1 MGEEIDEVLTLDQ
14 KRRELLQQTET
25 MKAQR
30 NAASKK
36 IGEAKRNGESADAAI
51 KETRE
56 LCDKIKELDQQI
68 EANDEQL
75 HDKMAHL
82 PNIPHDGVPVSLTEE
97 GAVELRKVGKI
108 RDFDFEPKH
117 HWDVGENLGILE
129 TSLGNSQVLPRDYFN
144 QVERV
149 CTRISDRN
157 IRELIYPKG
166 VLKMTYSRNRYDQDF
181 KKNAVR
187 LSFNSSKPVKII
199 ASELGVPE
207 SALYRWRKLYTE
219 DGKQTPFAS
228 LEAENRALK
237 RENAELAL
245 ERDMLKKAAAYFAS
259 LQK

>member
-1 MGEEIDEVLTLDQ
+1 MVDTPKEKQPPKTT
-14 KRRELLQQTET
+14 KELLEV
-25 MKAQR
+25 
-30 NAASKK
+30 AA
-36 IGEAKRNGESADAAI
+36 
-51 KETRE
+51 
-56 LCDKIKELDQQI
+56 
-68 EANDEQL
+68 
-75 HDKMAHL
+75 
-82 PNIPHDGVPVSLTEE
+82 E
-97 GAVELRKVGKI
+97 GARKVFTK
-108 RDFDFEPKH
+108 E
-117 HWDVGENLGILE
+117 EY
-129 TSLGNSQVLPRDYFN
+129 RDYLKFVSGFHQYSVRNQLLIYLQNPHTTFVAGFN
-144 QVERV
+144 RV

-219 DGKQTPFAS
+219 DGKQTPLAS

>member
-1 MGEEIDEVLTLDQ
+1 VHFVEFNFQARKLTFHKGKVVHSKFNNSRLD
-14 KRRELLQQTET
+14 
-25 MKAQR
+25 
-30 NAASKK
+30 
-36 IGEAKRNGESADAAI
+36 
-51 KETRE
+51 
-56 LCDKIKELDQQI
+56 
-68 EANDEQL
+68 
-75 HDKMAHL
+75 HD
-82 PNIPHDGVPVSLTEE
+82 
-97 GAVELRKVGKI
+97 
-108 RDFDFEPKH
+108 
-117 HWDVGENLGILE
+117 W
-129 TSLGNSQVLPRDYFN
+129 
-144 QVERV
+144 V

>member
-1 MGEEIDEVLTLDQ
+1 MNRMVHVDIQEIVKEENVTHDWRLLMVLEGQ
-14 KRRELLQQTET
+14 IKVAIFQTDYKLVKDNFIILNPNE
-25 MKAQR
+25 R
-30 NAASKK
+30 FS
-36 IGEAKRNGESADAAI
+36 ISA
-51 KETRE
+51 T
-56 LCDKIKELDQQI
+56 
-68 EANDEQL
+68 
-75 HDKMAHL
+75 
-82 PNIPHDGVPVSLTEE
+82 VPAL
-97 GAVELRKVGKI
+97 
-108 RDFDFEPKH
+108 
-117 HWDVGENLGILE
+117 ILA
-129 TSLGNSQVLPRDYFN
+129 G
-144 QVERV
+144 V

-219 DGKQTPFAS
+219 DGKQTPLAS